1 MELTKSE
8 FLDEVLDIMYKMA
21 EPHAEGLVEL
31 TELDGDTVY
40 VNPLNV
46 ETVQKNRNV
55 RRGSVLNF
63 AAGWSLL
70 VQENPDEVA
79 SKVVMRGEL

>member
-1 MELTKSE
+1 MELTKTE
-8 FLDEVLDIMYKMA
+8 FLDEVLDIMYKIA

-55 RRGSVLNF
+55 LGGSVLNF

-79 SKVVMRGEL
+79 SKVG

>member
-1 MELTKSE
+1 MVNEK
-8 FLDEVLDIMYKMA
+8 VKRA
-21 EPHAEGLVEL
+21 KGLVEL

-40 VNPLNV
+40 VNPLTV

-55 RRGSVLNF
+55 QGGSVLNF

-79 SKVVMRGEL
+79 SKVG